1 MRFIERDAEVRT
13 LAEVF
18 VDSERCSRNAV
29 VLIEGPV
36 GCGKSQL
43 LHTGVEE
50 ALRRGALVLE
60 ATGSYEEHKLPF
72 GVMRQLMEGVS
83 IPDEAGGR
91 LRELANAATE
101 YVSDGSQEFHVDDVR
116 RSQLMHNVFL
126 SLSELAK
133 SRPAV
138 IAVDD
143 LHHVDDVS
151 LHFLKY
157 LLRRSRGSRL
167 SFLLTIPLHRKPQ
180 DSLFEAE
187 LLRQPAFVRLSVGRL
202 SRSGVLS
209 LVGDQPAAAA
219 SRRAV
224 DELCTLSGGNPL
236 LVRAAIEECRRERT
250 AERIDSPLRLRRGGP
265 FAQAVHACL
274 AVSGPDIANTAAAF
288 AVLGPSVS
296 VPRISRLLEMDRHT
310 AEQGVASL
318 RAAGLVTGTSF
329 RHPAVERAVCEAL
342 PAERLAMLHG
352 RAAELLHDEGEAVPV
367 VAEHLVACGDNRHAW
382 GLQVLVEAA
391 ESVLGGDLAEK
402 AVRYLEA
409 ALERCH
415 DDARR
420 AELQVRLAEVVH
432 RLDPTAAEPLLDQAL
447 VAARRHELPA
457 LRLESLARMARARG
471 YVTESAF
478 AVRRLGA
485 AVTRG
490 QTVLREVGETPV
502 VDRAHGSPWRPA
514 LQRGSR
520 PTVALDEA
528 ERELWVSLAHGAAEP
543 ALLVTTALWTLPGWG
558 TGDGPAPRVAG
569 SSLSARSHI
578 SDMGLPGMLNAV
590 KAFAFADR
598 TDAAARWCETLSD
611 EADWRRAPG
620 WRAAVSAVHAEVLL
634 LQGRFAAADDK
645 AAEALADVPMG
656 TDSVFVAGPVA
667 SRILA
672 ATATGHYEEAA
683 RHLGR
688 RLPERVHR
696 TVDGLGYLRARGRY
710 LLAIGHAQAALDDF
724 LCVGRRTVA
733 WGIDKP
739 GLIPWR
745 IDAAEAWLRLGEDT
759 EAERLI
765 TEQASGVEISNAL
778 TRGMTL
784 RLRALTAEP
793 PMRRRLLTRAVGELQ
808 KSGNVYELA
817 RALADLGQA
826 HRSTGDRSLSESVLQ
841 RAWRLAQECGAE
853 ELCEQLRGPSVRF
866 EGEDDAQSKLS
877 ESERRVA
884 ALAAFGHTNR
894 EIAAQLH
901 VTISTV
907 EQHLTRVYRKLNIA
921 RRQDLPP
928 QLRIP
933 VNQVA

>member
-18 VDSERCSRNAV
+18 VDSERRTRNAV

-43 LHTGVEE
+43 LHKGVEE
-50 ALRRGALVLE
+50 ALGRDALVLE
-60 ATGSYEEHKLPF
+60 ATGSYEERRLPF
-72 GVMRQLMEGVS
+72 GIMRQLLEDVG

-91 LRELANAATE
+91 LRELVHAATE
-101 YVSDGSQEFHVDDVR
+101 YAMDGPQEFHVDDVR
-116 RSQLMHNVFL
+116 WPQLMHSVFL
-126 SLSELAK
+126 SLCELAK
-133 SRPAV
+133 SRPVV

-143 LHHVDDVS
+143 LHHVDEVS

-167 SFLLTIPLHRKPQ
+167 SFLLTIPLHQKPQ

-202 SRSGVLS
+202 SRVGVLR
-209 LVGDQPAAAA
+209 LVGDHPAAQA
-219 SRRAV
+219 SSRAV

-236 LVRAAIEECRRERT
+236 LVRAAIEECRRESA

-274 AVSGPDIANTAAAF
+274 AVSGPHIADTAAAF

-310 AEQGVASL
+310 AEQSVACL

-329 RHPAVERAVCEAL
+329 RHPAVERAVREAF
-342 PAERLAMLHG
+342 PAERPAMLHG
-352 RAAELLHDEGEAVPV
+352 RAAELLRDEGEAVAV
-367 VAEHLVACGDNRHAW
+367 VAEHLVACGDDGHAW

-391 ESVLGGDLAEK
+391 ESTLGGDLAEK

-409 ALERCH
+409 ALDRC
-415 DDARR
+415 DEEARR
-420 AELQVRLAEVVH
+420 AEIQIRLAEVLH
-432 RLDPTAAEPLLDQAL
+432 RLDPTAAEPLLNQAL
-447 VAARRHELPA
+447 AAAHRHELPA
-457 LRLESLARMARARG
+457 LSLESLARMARARG
-471 YVTESAF
+471 YVVESACT
-478 AVRRLGA
+478 VRQLGA

-490 QTVLREVGETPV
+490 HALPREDRETPV
-502 VDRAHGSPWRPA
+502 VERAHRSPWRRP
-514 LQRGSR
+514 QRGSR

-543 ALLVTTALWTLPGWG
+543 ALLVTTALWTMPGWG

-598 TDAAARWCETLSD
+598 TDAAARWCETLSE

-620 WRAAVSAVHAEVLL
+620 WRAAVNAVHAEVLL
-634 LQGRFAAADDK
+634 LQGRFAEADDK
-645 AAEALADVPMG
+645 AADALADVPLG

-667 SRILA
+667 SRVLA

-683 RHLGR
+683 RHLSR

-724 LCVGRRTVA
+724 LCVGRRTAA

-745 IDAAEAWLRLGEDT
+745 IDAAEAWLRLGEDN
-759 EAERLI
+759 EAEHLI
-765 TEQASGVEISNAL
+765 TEQASGVEVSNAL

-784 RLRALTAEP
+784 RLRASTAEP

-841 RAWRLAQECGAE
+841 RAGRLAQECGAE
-853 ELCEQLRGPSVRF
+853 ELSEQLRGPSVRF
-866 EGEDDAQSKLS
+866 EGENDAQSKLS

-894 EIAAQLH
+894 EIATQLH

>member
-18 VDSERCSRNAV
+18 VDSERCSRNPV

-43 LHTGVEE
+43 LHLGVEQ
-50 ALRRGALVLE
+50 ATCCGALVLE
-60 ATGSYEEHKLPF
+60 ASGAYEERRLSF
-72 GVMRQLMEGVS
+72 GIMRQLMEDVD

-91 LRELANAATE
+91 LRELVDAATE
-101 YVSDGSQEFHVDDVR
+101 YATSGPEEFHVDDVR
-116 RSQLMHNVFL
+116 WPQLMHSVFL
-126 SLSELAK
+126 SLGELAK
-133 SRPAV
+133 TRPVV

-143 LHHVDDVS
+143 LHHVDEVS

-157 LLRRSRGSRL
+157 LVRRSRGSRL
-167 SFLLTIPLHRKPQ
+167 SFLLTIPLHQKPQ

-187 LLRQPAFVRLSVGRL
+187 LLRQPAFTRLSLGRL
-202 SRSGVLS
+202 SRAGVQR
-209 LVGDQPAAAA
+209 LVGDQPGAAA
-219 SRRAV
+219 SSRAV
-224 DELCTLSGGNPL
+224 DELCMLSGGNPL
-236 LVRAAIEECRRERT
+236 LVRAAVEECRRERT
-250 AERIDSPLRLRRGGP
+250 AARIDSPLRLRRGGP
-265 FAQAVHACL
+265 FTQAVQACL
-274 AVSGPDIANTAAAF
+274 VVSGPEVADTAAAF

-296 VPRISRLLEMDRHT
+296 VSRIGRLLGIDRHT
-310 AEQGVASL
+310 AEQGVAGL

-329 RHPAVERAVCEAL
+329 RHPAIERAVREGFV
-342 PAERLAMLHG
+342 AERLAALHG
-352 RAAELLHDEGEAVPV
+352 RAAELLRDEGEAVPV
-367 VAEHLVACGDNRHAW
+367 VADHLVACGGDGTAW
-382 GLQVLVEAA
+382 GLQALVEAA
-391 ESVLGGDLAEK
+391 ESALGVDRAEK
-402 AVRYLEA
+402 AVSYLEA
-409 ALERCH
+409 ALEMCD

-420 AELQVRLAEVVH
+420 AEIQVRLAEVVH
-432 RLDPTAAEPLLDQAL
+432 RVDPSTAEPLLDQAL
-447 VAARRHELPA
+447 STARRYELSA
-457 LRLESLARMARARG
+457 LCLESLARMVRARG
-471 YVTESAF
+471 YVAESTF
-478 AVRRLGA
+478 TVRRLSE

-490 QTVLREVGETPV
+490 EAGPKDVREPSV
-502 VDRAHGSPWRPA
+502 VDRTHGSLWRPGP
-514 LQRGSR
+514 LRGSR
-520 PTVALDEA
+520 PTIALDEA

-543 ALLVTTALWTLPGWG
+543 ALLATTVLWTLPGWG
-558 TGDGPAPRVAG
+558 TGDGPATRVAG

-578 SDMGLPGMLNAV
+578 SDMRLPGMLNVV

-611 EADWRRAPG
+611 EAGWRRAPG

-634 LQGRFAAADDK
+634 LQGRFAEADEK
-645 AAEALADVPMG
+645 AAEALADVPIG
-656 TDSVFVAGPVA
+656 TDSAVVAGPVA
-667 SRILA
+667 CRILA
-672 ATATGHYEEAA
+672 ATATGRYEDAA

-688 RLPERVHR
+688 RLPERVHH

-724 LCVGRRTVA
+724 LRIGRRTVA
-733 WGIDKP
+733 WDIDKP

-745 IDAAEAWLRLGEDT
+745 IDAAEAWLRLGENN

-765 TEQASGVEISNAL
+765 TEQASGVEVSNAL

-784 RLRALTAEP
+784 RLRASTAEP
-793 PMRRRLLTRAVGELQ
+793 PMQRRLLTRAVGELQ
-808 KSGNVYELA
+808 KSGSVYELA

-841 RAWRLAQECGAE
+841 RASRLAEECGAE
-853 ELCEQLRGPSVRF
+853 ELSEQLRGPSVCF
-866 EGEDDAQSKLS
+866 EGEGDAESKLS

-901 VTISTV
+901 VTVSTV

-928 QLRIP
+928 QLRMP